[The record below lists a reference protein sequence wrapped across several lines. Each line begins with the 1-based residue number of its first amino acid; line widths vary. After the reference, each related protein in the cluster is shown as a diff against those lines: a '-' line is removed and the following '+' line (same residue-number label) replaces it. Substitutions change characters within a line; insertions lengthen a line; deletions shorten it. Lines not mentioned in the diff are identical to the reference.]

1 MNKKLTII
9 EKLRLAFS
17 EEEQVVEVEFAEFKT
32 ADGMTLKVSE
42 IKEGEIVSV
51 VSGEGDEMTEEV
63 AGEGSY
69 TLEDGREISLDAEG
83 KITEIKEAEAEA
95 EAEAEPL
102 EMSAIIEAV
111 KESNKED
118 NEVLMSALNDIAKT
132 LLEQEERIEN
142 FAKAPA
148 KAPKKVGKKQD
159 KKQKELSPLEQ
170 LAEFRAAQK

>member
-95 EAEAEPL
+95 EAEPL

>member
-83 KITEIKEAEAEA
+83 KITEIKESEE
-95 EAEAEPL
+95 EEEAEPL

-118 NEVLMSALNDIAKT
+118 NKVLMSALNDIAKT